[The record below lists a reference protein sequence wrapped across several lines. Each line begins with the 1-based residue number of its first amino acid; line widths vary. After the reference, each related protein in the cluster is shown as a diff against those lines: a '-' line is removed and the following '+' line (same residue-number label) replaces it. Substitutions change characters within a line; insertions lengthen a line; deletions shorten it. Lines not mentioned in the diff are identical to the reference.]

1 MGFEQL
7 AALRTQLAEKARQE
21 KLAKQGGSGGQGRGS
36 RPPKQTVSEFDAVS
50 DGTRPTSE
58 GKPKH
63 SAHKPGNK
71 PTHKPANKPGHRP
84 AHKPTDP
91 HAHASA
97 HKPAG
102 KPANASSDR
111 PARSEPQ
118 HAQAQHKKRTE
129 RAARPAREP
138 ATPTDP
144 VLLLIRKLQ
153 NRFTATFPKK
163 PAPKVPLKI
172 GVFEDLMTHATELG
186 ADEAQLRAA
195 IKTWCGGSRY
205 WACMIEGAARIDLAG
220 NSAGV
225 VTAADANRARRLE
238 AHREKRAQQR
248 VTAATAPVAAG
259 DAAAVDV
266 DVDAAEGARDQG
278 AAAVTAT
285 ASADLASHAAKVESA
300 DQVESTTAAESTEH
314 VESTAAAE
322 SPATG
327 GSAGAA
333 TATQSDGS
341 LNTQS
346 AAPVQASQTE
356 SLTDGH

>member
-36 RPPKQTVSEFDAVS
+36 RPPKQTVSESDAVS
-50 DGTRPTSE
+50 DGTRPASE

-63 SAHKPGNK
+63 SAHKPGDRPGN
-71 PTHKPANKPGHRP
+71 KPANKPGHRP

-91 HAHASA
+91 HAPASA

-129 RAARPAREP
+129 RAVRPAREP

-248 VTAATAPVAAG
+248 VTAATAPAAAG
-259 DAAAVDV
+259 DAAAVD
-266 DVDAAEGARDQG
+266 AAEGAVDQG
-278 AAAVTAT
+278 AAAVAT
-285 ASADLASHAAKVESA
+285 ASADLALNAGKVESA
-300 DQVESTTAAESTEH
+300 ATIESTITAELAEDVASSVTAEPAAMDGSA
-314 VESTAAAE
+314 EAAA
-322 SPATG
+322 ATP
-327 GSAGAA
+327 
-333 TATQSDGS
+333 SDDAS
-341 LNTQS
+341 DAQS
-346 AAPVQASQTE
+346 AAPAQASQTE